1 MIGVWGICCHY
12 FWYPIIM
19 AYWLTFNYIHK
30 FLFRMKNIGRR
41 EDLSNQKHERTG
53 RIIKTIGMSS
63 RFFFLIHLFIYFFPS
78 TYLCFIWRRK
88 CFIREFVENFSTLL
102 SFFVTIEHFHI
113 LKFCVGETKAGCSR
127 CGKGFQTTFSW
138 REGEIWN
145 QVTCQCWEYKSIEN
159 LIPKDKKLG
168 KDYIVVY
175 HLLLKFW

>member
-53 RIIKTIGMSS
+53 TIIKTIGMSS
-63 RFFFLIHLFIYFFPS
+63 RFFFFLIHLFIYFFPS

-102 SFFVTIEHFHI
+102 SFFVTKEHFYI
-113 LKFCVGETKAGCSR
+113 LKFCCR
-127 CGKGFQTTFSW
+127 
-138 REGEIWN
+138 WN
-145 QVTCQCWEYKSIEN
+145 KSGVFKMWKR
-159 LIPKDKKLG
+159 IPDN
-168 KDYIVVY
+168 
-175 HLLLKFW
+175 F